1 MYRVTITYGHPTAPA
16 EFDEYYTTTHLP
28 LAGKIPGV
36 QRFAGGKCESL
47 DGTEPAAYFLA
58 QIYFAS
64 KDDAIAV
71 SLHRKG
77 GMQLQILSTSPAA
90 APRSTSATRTSSSP
104 EHFTPSCGG
113 PISGP
118 PPSKGSKRA
127 QLH

>member
-1 MYRVTITYGHPTAPA
+1 MYRVTIIYGHPTAPA

-64 KDDAIAV
+64 KDDAIA
-71 SLHRKG
+71 G
-77 GMQLQILSTSPAA
+77 FASPEGRNAA
-90 APRSTSATRTSSSP
+90 ADLVNFAS
-104 EHFTPSCGG
+104 GG
-113 PISGP
+113 ASFYFSDEDIVVP
-118 PPSKGSKRA
+118 
-127 QLH
+127 